1 MSEPKGYV
9 DPGYLQ
15 AAAERLRQIKEAS
28 YTRMQIEP
36 GYKVLDVGCGPGTDT
51 ITLARLVGPTGK
63 VVGVDYDEAMIA
75 KADQRAEEEGVSAW
89 VTHRRGDV
97 TSLPFEPGDFDSCRS
112 DRLFQHLSDP
122 EQALSEMTRVT
133 KSGGWIVVMDTDW
146 GTLSID
152 TTEVDIERR
161 LLRFNAESYLHNGY
175 SGRQLYRL
183 FRHQKLTDISVDMFP
198 NYTFSYA
205 VARQSGILDQVE
217 REALEAGIVTGHE
230 LHRWRAC
237 LEEADAKGVFFASF
251 SIMMLTGRKT

>member
-1 MSEPKGYV
+1 
-9 DPGYLQ
+9 
-15 AAAERLRQIKEAS
+15 
-28 YTRMQIEP
+28 
-36 GYKVLDVGCGPGTDT
+36 
-51 ITLARLVGPTGK
+51 
-63 VVGVDYDEAMIA
+63 
-75 KADQRAEEEGVSAW
+75 
-89 VTHRRGDV
+89 
-97 TSLPFEPGDFDSCRS
+97 
-112 DRLFQHLSDP
+112 
-122 EQALSEMTRVT
+122 
-133 KSGGWIVVMDTDW
+133 MDTDW

-183 FRHQKLTDISVDMFP
+183 FRRQKPTDISVDMFP
-198 NYTFSYA
+198 DYTFSYA

-217 REALEAGIVTGHE
+217 REALEADIVTGHE